1 MTERA
6 RTRRP
11 PARLVLW
18 GSVLLFAALF
28 ALVTYRYAGE
38 QTVSATARAV
48 HVRKVIKR
56 KVVTTVVPS
65 PGQSTVSSA
74 PVESSV
80 YSPPPEPVVTSS
92 S

>member
-6 RTRRP
+6 RTP
-11 PARLVLW
+11 SARFVFW
-18 GSVLLFAALF
+18 GALFLFAVLF

-38 QTVSATARAV
+38 QSATARAV
-48 HVRKVIKR
+48 HVRKVLER
-56 KVVTTVVPS
+56 RVVTTVVPS

-74 PVESSV
+74 PAESSV
-80 YSPPPEPVVTSS
+80 YSSAPEPVVTSS